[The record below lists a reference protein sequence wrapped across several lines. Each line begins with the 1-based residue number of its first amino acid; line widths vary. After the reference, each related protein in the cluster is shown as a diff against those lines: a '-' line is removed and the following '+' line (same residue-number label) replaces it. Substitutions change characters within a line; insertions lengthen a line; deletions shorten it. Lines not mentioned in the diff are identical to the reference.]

1 MWRVVSLLGLND
13 VSQGAIGPSLIVVNL
28 TPNEILIIC
37 LVALIALGPK
47 QLPDTARKIA
57 KGFGELRRHS
67 SQLRAEFT
75 SVVDQAGEEP
85 HDQELLRHAKETD
98 DRSSQDADP
107 RDPQ

>member
-47 QLPDTARKIA
+47 QLPETARKIA

-75 SVVDQAGEEP
+75 SVVDQAVEES
-85 HDQELLRHAKETD
+85 HDQELLRQAKETD
-98 DRSSQDADP
+98 DCPTQDVNP